1 MTDAESK
8 RRTSLSEDMI
18 FGLKRRERLAYGLA
32 FLGSVIGLL
41 GVGTTLALLP
51 LKESQAFL
59 AIVDKD
65 TGIAERVVEVE
76 AAGMSDA
83 AAVQQAL
90 LFNYV
95 SDRETFDEH
104 DNEARI
110 LSVYRR
116 SAEDARASLVALWDE
131 GNESYPPA
139 IYGGGAR
146 ATVRVLAINP
156 ITDTTAQVRF
166 EKTLTRPNGTVQTG
180 KFSATVA
187 WAFQPKAE
195 KTMKLIWENPL
206 GFTVTAYRVSSETIT
221 PEG

>member
-1 MTDAESK
+1 MTDAESE

-32 FLGSVIGLL
+32 FFGTIAGVLGCATALSV
-41 GVGTTLALLP
+41 LP
-51 LKESQAFL
+51 LKETEAFL

-76 AAGMSDA
+76 AAGLSDA

-90 LFNYV
+90 LYSYIN
-95 SDRETFDEH
+95 DRETFDTN

-116 SAEDARASLVALWDE
+116 SDADARASLVALWDE
-131 GNESYPPA
+131 TNANYPPA
-139 IYGGGAR
+139 IYGSGAK

-156 ITDTTAQVRF
+156 ITETTAQVRF

-180 KFSATVA
+180 KFSATVS
-187 WAFQPKAE
+187 WTFRPRAE
-195 KTMKLIWENPL
+195 KAMRLVWENPL
-206 GFTVTAYRVSSETIT
+206 GFIVTGYRIASETLT